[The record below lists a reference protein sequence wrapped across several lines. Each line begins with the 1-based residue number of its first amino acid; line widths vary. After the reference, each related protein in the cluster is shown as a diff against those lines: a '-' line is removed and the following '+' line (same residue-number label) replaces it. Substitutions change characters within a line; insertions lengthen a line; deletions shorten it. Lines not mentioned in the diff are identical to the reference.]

1 MDTAGNAALAGTLF
15 APLDIVCLREH
26 FNYAEEDRPQSSQLQ
41 GDRCP
46 LTKLTAR
53 DSAVL
58 VWEGGGAAGRGQ
70 EGIRTPEC
78 ASPCTWA
85 AAPACLPVSRTSL
98 CPAHQRPE
106 TLTHTAL
113 APPRPFLSLADGT
126 HCLGQP
132 HAFLKQHWTRS
143 RCRST
148 CSGGSG
154 TFSDMLQGEPAGGLS
169 EEKRLA

>member
-1 MDTAGNAALAGTLF
+1 MPCVGGRWGSWKGTGGDKDTR
-15 APLDIVCLREH
+15 V
-26 FNYAEEDRPQSSQLQ
+26 
-41 GDRCP
+41 
-46 LTKLTAR
+46 
-53 DSAVL
+53 
-58 VWEGGGAAGRGQ
+58 
-70 EGIRTPEC
+70 

-98 CPAHQRPE
+98 CYAHQRPE